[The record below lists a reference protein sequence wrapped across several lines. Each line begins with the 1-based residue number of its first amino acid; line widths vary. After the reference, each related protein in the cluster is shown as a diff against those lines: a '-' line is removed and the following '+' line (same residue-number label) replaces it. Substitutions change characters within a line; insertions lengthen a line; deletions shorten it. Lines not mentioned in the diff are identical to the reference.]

1 MQSVL
6 GPFHATLVGLIKS
19 LQIKINIVF
28 VMGAA
33 VASAIIGGLFLAAFR
48 LGWPDVPQLEKAGF
62 FFLVTAGA
70 LIYLIITALDAAKLA
85 GERIEIAAV
94 QELAHENPGKPQ
106 FAWDLARVK
115 LESYLDRNLNQVRSI
130 FGLTLVVM
138 LCGFGFVL
146 YGLYHA
152 FENPEKLPISIVA
165 SASGVIIS
173 FIGGSLLLIYR
184 SILSQSK
191 DYVTVLE
198 RINAVGMAVHVIAS
212 IPDEDIEQKNLSKAE
227 LARQLLTLY
236 ASAPS
241 K

>member
-1 MQSVL
+1 MF
-6 GPFHATLVGLIKS
+6 PFNSLLVSLINA
-19 LQIKINIVF
+19 LQIKINVTW

-33 VASAIIGGLFLAAFR
+33 VLSGLLGAVFLIAFNF
-48 LGWPDVPQLEKAGF
+48 GWPHVPALQFAGVF
-62 FFLVTAGA
+62 FVAVAATSIWVLVS
-70 LIYLIITALDAAKLA
+70 ALDAVAIA
-85 GERIEIAAV
+85 GQQNELAAV
-94 QELAHENPGKPQ
+94 QELAHENPGRPQ

-130 FGLTLVVM
+130 FWLTLVVM
-138 LCGFGFVL
+138 FCGFGFVM

-152 FENPEKLPISIVA
+152 IDNPERLPVSIVA

-184 SILSQSK
+184 SILAQSK
-191 DYVTVLE
+191 GYVTVLE

-212 IPDEDIEQKNLSKAE
+212 IPDENSDQKNLSKAE
-227 LARQLLTLY
+227 LAKQLLTLY
-236 ASAPS
+236 ASSAAV